1 MAGGQV
7 MNPLP
12 QSYESVVHMLAAA
25 AANWPE
31 REALVCGEDRLT
43 YGEYFEAVA
52 GLAEA
57 LKTRGANGQRV
68 ALIMTNSVDICI
80 AMFAAHA
87 ARAQVVPIN
96 PLYTAA
102 ELEPI
107 LRDAEPVV
115 LVHDD
120 APRNAVGK
128 VLERIEIKNVIEIGP
143 GTKQRAFDIRAA
155 ALPQPLPTPE
165 SLATLQYTGGT
176 TGVSKGVDLTHQQ
189 ISINISQRE
198 ALLPTGRDGERIL
211 SVLPLFHIYGVAMCL
226 HNAVYAGATLVILPR
241 FTPAEAFTLLAQER
255 ISILAGSPTVF
266 IGMISDER
274 FQSADFSHLKLSYSG
289 ASALPEALLDDWKMA
304 TGAPVLEGFGQSE
317 AAPVVSF
324 NPLNGEYKAG
334 SVGIALPSTEIQ
346 IVDAADGI
354 TLMPNGTPGELR
366 VRGPQVMRGYRN
378 RPQESAVALR
388 DGWLYTGDIGELDDD
403 SYLYI
408 RDRKKDMI
416 IVSGYNVYPREI
428 EELLHRHPQ
437 ILEAAVIGVADDYRG
452 EIPCAYVV
460 AASAQSINDTQLDDY
475 CRENLAPY
483 KRPRRYEFIEALP
496 KTNVGKIDKLA
507 LRTLNSNAATE

>member
-1 MAGGQV
+1 MAHDSIV
-7 MNPLP
+7 NPLARTHR
-12 QSYESVVHMLAAA
+12 SVVHMLRAAA
-25 AANWPE
+25 ENWPT
-31 REALVCGEDRLT
+31 REALVCGDDRLT
-43 YGEYFEAVA
+43 YSEYFNAVG
-52 GLAEA
+52 GLADA
-57 LKTRGANGQRV
+57 LKKRGASGQRV

-87 ARAQVVPIN
+87 AGAQVVPIN
-96 PLYTAA
+96 PLYTAT
-102 ELEPI
+102 ELVPI
-107 LRDAEPVV
+107 LSDAAPLV
-115 LVHDD
+115 LLHDN
-120 APRNAVGK
+120 APRESVSKALDQVDIKHVIAIG
-128 VLERIEIKNVIEIGP
+128 LETN
-143 GTKQRAFDIRAA
+143 QRAFDYQAS
-155 ALPQPLPTPE
+155 ALPEPLPAPE

-211 SVLPLFHIYGVAMCL
+211 TVLPLFHIYGVAMCL

-241 FTPAEAFTLLAQER
+241 FAATEAFGLLAQER

-274 FQSADFSHLKLSYSG
+274 FQSADFSYLKLSYSG
-289 ASALPEALLDDWKMA
+289 ASALPEAILNDWRTA
-304 TGAPVLEGFGQSE
+304 TGAPVLEGYGQSE

-324 NPLNGEYKAG
+324 NPLHGECKAG
-334 SVGIALPSTEIQ
+334 SVGVALPSTEIE
-346 IVDAADGI
+346 IVDAVQGM
-354 TLMPNGTPGELR
+354 TVMPNGTPGELR

-378 RPQESAVALR
+378 RPEESATALR

-403 SYLYI
+403 GYLYI

-428 EELLHRHPQ
+428 EDLLHRHPQ
-437 ILEAAVIGVADDYRG
+437 IIEAAVIGIADDYRG

-460 AASAQSINDTQLDDY
+460 TEETRPISDARLDEY

-483 KRPRRYEFIEALP
+483 KRPRHYEFIDALP

-507 LRTLNSNAATE
+507 LRRHDNAQ